1 MQPDLKLSLQLAEM
15 EAQAQT
21 ILAPRFVPQVPH
33 PRQRMFLDL
42 KAEEILFGGMAGGG
56 KSSSLLM
63 KALQYVDVPGYAAII
78 FRRTLTDLK
87 LAGALLDRSH
97 HWLASTPARWNG
109 DSKRWT
115 FPSGATLSFGYL
127 EHENDKFRYQ
137 SAEFQGV
144 FFDELSQFTDSQ
156 YLYLFSR
163 LRRPAMPCVT
173 CGDRLELKPL
183 EGVWVHEEGSDGD
196 ADHLAQPDQSVLGQY
211 PRSHERNLSVF
222 DVPLQMASGTNPG
235 GVGSEWVRERF
246 IPDDFMPEDAID
258 PKVWT
263 KAGIGSDE
271 QPFKTF
277 FVPSRLEDN
286 AYADQKSYGRMLSKL
301 GRVEYAQLA
310 KGDWTITAV
319 GRMRFDADAI
329 AKFTPRRGTDGELFI
344 DSDSKGTIPGVPPI
358 FFRPQEGGATSIWKP
373 PERGHLYAAGADTA
387 EGKDAN
393 KGQGTA
399 KGDWSVCQIRDADSG
414 EQVARFRGR
423 VRERAFAVQLWMI
436 LTWYNRAFLVPEIG
450 GGYGRAMLD
459 HLVLDLMYPMAHIYR
474 RSGNTAGASPL
485 NIEIDDLGWPTGATT
500 RPRLVSAL
508 DTAILTHSIETYDP
522 ITLNEYRSFEVSKAG
537 KDEARTGTH
546 DDAVMADALC
556 VIGIQ
561 EFPPMLRRAQA
572 LTRPQIVKY
581 AVPQGNAAQ
590 MEAQRLM
597 DERRRRM

>member
-1 MQPDLKLSLQLAEM
+1 MRPVGEREVYDLRVE
-15 EAQAQT
+15 QASHY
-21 ILAPRFVPQVPH
+21 ISS
-33 PRQRMFLDL
+33 
-42 KAEEILFGGMAGGG
+42 GG
-56 KSSSLLM
+56 
-63 KALQYVDVPGYAAII
+63 II
-78 FRRTLTDLK
+78 H
-87 LAGALLDRSH
+87 ANCG
-97 HWLASTPARWNG
+97 
-109 DSKRWT
+109 
-115 FPSGATLSFGYL
+115 
-127 EHENDKFRYQ
+127 
-137 SAEFQGV
+137 
-144 FFDELSQFTDSQ
+144 FDELSQFTDTQ

-163 LRRPAMPCVT
+163 LRRPAMPCAT
-173 CGDRLELKPL
+173 CQQPL
-183 EGVWVHEEGSDGD
+183 EMILRNGVWIHEDVLDPED
-196 ADHLAQPDQSVLGQY
+196 DHVAQPDPSKMQEY
-211 PRSHERNLSVF
+211 PRSAERNLTVF
-222 DVPLQMASGTNPG
+222 DIPLEMGSGTNPG
-235 GVGSEWVRERF
+235 GIGAEWVRDRF
-246 IPDDFMPEDAID
+246 IPDDFMPEDAIE
-258 PKVWT
+258 PKIWV
-263 KAGIGSDE
+263 KSGIGSDE
-271 QPFKTF
+271 KPFKTH

-286 AYADQKSYGRMLSKL
+286 PFADRKSYERMLGKL

-310 KGDWTITAV
+310 KGDWTIAAV
-319 GRMRFDADAI
+319 GRMRFDADSI

-358 FFRPQEGGATSIWKP
+358 FFRPQEGGATSIWKA